1 MTRIFK
7 YCAAVVC
14 AFFLSI
20 SVQTA
25 TVKAQNA
32 TFVVSGIAV
41 PDSILSVV
49 EFCTDVWSN
58 YVYSD
63 VPINVSVSWLE
74 LPSNINAYAEATNYF
89 LIDGILYQVA
99 LAEKIQNKNL
109 NGTAADI
116 EVTINKTLNWSVN
129 TDENPDLGDN
139 KFDLATTI
147 LHELAHGLGLSGD
160 IQETTGDKIDS
171 PVIYD
176 FFVCDSTMKKI
187 LTKDGDSYRL
197 NTNVLRSDSLFWDGQ
212 YAKAFCGEYL
222 ELYAPKTFN
231 SGSTVYHLDEKAYPK
246 GSGFELMTPML
257 TRTEIFRKPDIA
269 TVAML
274 ADIGWNDYFIQHAA
288 PQNSSDLESKTTIS
302 FSLIDK
308 YLQTENQKIVY
319 SFDGGRHV
327 AYVDA
332 IYNNESNTFTAEIPA
347 MQFEHTVSYKIRFIT
362 SNNDTVFFPNQYANE
377 YLSVFVGDDVE
388 SPTIEHDPLKIV
400 KATVGNATA
409 DIVFTADIS
418 DNFEIDSAYV
428 KYYFSTNPN
437 ETKTLKFANLVDCRV
452 VLSFPSDANYSEGDY
467 LYYIIGAVDKAGNA
481 IYSNDSVYYQV
492 PFEYPLEPV
501 RYLITDFDD
510 AEMDNYFRL
519 DKFTISKENGFENK
533 ALHTAHPYEY
543 SGSASKYI
551 QYTATIKQPIVIASN
566 PATMTFDEV
575 VLVEPGKAGIQ
586 YGTFGFW
593 DYVVVEGSKD
603 EENWYPLGKKGW
615 DSQLWD
621 DWKQLYHSQ
630 KKNDGK
636 NENSL
641 AVGDASYFKKHTIN
655 LLENKYFRAG
665 DTIFVR
671 FRLQS
676 DETNYAWGWAIDNL
690 KIQERIALPIIP
702 LAPSSVTIYPNP
714 CTDRLFVSDN
724 QIRSIE
730 IVDVTGSVKLT
741 ASTSPVNVS
750 ALTQGVYLAK
760 IMLSSGEVRTQ
771 KFVKK

>member
-1 MTRIFK
+1 
-7 YCAAVVC
+7 
-14 AFFLSI
+14 
-20 SVQTA
+20 
-25 TVKAQNA
+25 
-32 TFVVSGIAV
+32 
-41 PDSILSVV
+41 
-49 EFCTDVWSN
+49 
-58 YVYSD
+58 
-63 VPINVSVSWLE
+63 
-74 LPSNINAYAEATNYF
+74 
-89 LIDGILYQVA
+89 
-99 LAEKIQNKNL
+99 
-109 NGTAADI
+109 
-116 EVTINKTLNWSVN
+116 
-129 TDENPDLGDN
+129 
-139 KFDLATTI
+139 
-147 LHELAHGLGLSGD
+147 
-160 IQETTGDKIDS
+160 
-171 PVIYD
+171 
-176 FFVCDSTMKKI
+176 
-187 LTKDGDSYRL
+187 
-197 NTNVLRSDSLFWDGQ
+197 
-212 YAKAFCGEYL
+212 
-222 ELYAPKTFN
+222 
-231 SGSTVYHLDEKAYPK
+231 
-246 GSGFELMTPML
+246 
-257 TRTEIFRKPDIA
+257 
-269 TVAML
+269 
-274 ADIGWNDYFIQHAA
+274 
-288 PQNSSDLESKTTIS
+288 
-302 FSLIDK
+302 
-308 YLQTENQKIVY
+308 
-319 SFDGGRHV
+319 
-327 AYVDA
+327 
-332 IYNNESNTFTAEIPA
+332 
-347 MQFEHTVSYKIRFIT
+347 
-362 SNNDTVFFPNQYANE
+362 
-377 YLSVFVGDDVE
+377 
-388 SPTIEHDPLKIV
+388 
-400 KATVGNATA
+400 
-409 DIVFTADIS
+409 
-418 DNFEIDSAYV
+418 
-428 KYYFSTNPN
+428 
-437 ETKTLKFANLVDCRV
+437 
-452 VLSFPSDANYSEGDY
+452 
-467 LYYIIGAVDKAGNA
+467 
-481 IYSNDSVYYQV
+481 VYYQV

-593 DYVVVEGSKD
+593 DNVVVEGSKD

-641 AVGDASYFKKHTIN
+641 AVGDASYYKKHTIN

-665 DTIFVR
+665 DTIFIR

-714 CTDRLFVSDN
+714 CTDWLFVSDN

-741 ASTSPVNVS
+741 ASSSPVNVS

-771 KFVKK
+771 KFVKQ